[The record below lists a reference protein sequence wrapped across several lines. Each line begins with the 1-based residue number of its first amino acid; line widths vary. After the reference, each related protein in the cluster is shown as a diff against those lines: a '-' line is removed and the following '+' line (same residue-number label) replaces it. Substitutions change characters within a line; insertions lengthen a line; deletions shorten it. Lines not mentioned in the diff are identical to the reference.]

1 MIVADTNI
9 VVYLM
14 LPGDFT
20 TAAEALLQTDPEW
33 VAPILWRSEFCNA
46 LALYLRKKM
55 LTLDEALKIL
65 GEAQGVI
72 GSNEYQVDALDTLRL
87 AAASG
92 QAAYDCEF
100 VVLAQRLGVP
110 LVTTDK
116 KVLRAFPSVAVPL
129 KAAAAM

>member
-20 TAAEALLQTDPEW
+20 AAAETLLQTDPEW

-55 LTLDEALKIL
+55 LTLDEALRIL

-72 GSNEYQVDALDTLRL
+72 GNNAWRRR
-87 AAASG
+87 AARPPTTANLSPWPSGWAS
-92 QAAYDCEF
+92 
-100 VVLAQRLGVP
+100 RW
-110 LVTTDK
+110 
-116 KVLRAFPSVAVPL
+116 
-129 KAAAAM
+129 